1 MEKTVE
7 QQVKEYFDN
16 NIDNLGDSRF
26 HYLSR
31 NYALSGESYYLDC
44 IANNEL
50 YKCPKDKDSFIIAV
64 KKIMNNNPVDY
75 YAQMSVAAEIRRPYY
90 ERYKE
95 MFLLC
100 QILYVYFSSKNIW
113 KVDFKSELLSIISEQ
128 EFKVIYQKILNSLED
143 MFIISTTAVNFAVL
157 CNRLFNFED
166 GLEEKLIEF
175 GNKKL
180 EEKIK
185 TLPLT
190 IQLYFITHVIIADTE
205 FYFNK
210 NISTGKYVD
219 ILKYIESLVLS
230 EYDNL
235 SLDVKLEVLYCFKI
249 VKLDTK
255 LRERVYLEA
264 IKSLSTKGTYIID
277 KYNLAKKVADQKD
290 KISQAEHRNILFVM
304 NYFY

>member
-1 MEKTVE
+1 MGKTTE

-16 NIDNLGDSRF
+16 NIDNLADSRF

-31 NYALSGESYYLDC
+31 NYAMSGEKLYLDS
-44 IANNEL
+44 ISNNEL
-50 YKCPKDKDSFIIAV
+50 DKCPKDKASFIITV
-64 KKIMNNNPVDY
+64 KKIINSNPVDY

-90 ERYKE
+90 EKYKE

-128 EFKVIYQKILNSLED
+128 EFKVIYQKILNDLED

-157 CNRLFNFED
+157 CNRLFNFEN

-175 GNKKL
+175 GVKKL

-190 IQLYFITHVIIADTE
+190 IQLYFITHVVIADTE

-210 NISTGKYVD
+210 NISTGKY
-219 ILKYIESLVLS
+219 
-230 EYDNL
+230 
-235 SLDVKLEVLYCFKI
+235 
-249 VKLDTK
+249 
-255 LRERVYLEA
+255 
-264 IKSLSTKGTYIID
+264 
-277 KYNLAKKVADQKD
+277 
-290 KISQAEHRNILFVM
+290 HR
-304 NYFY
+304 